1 MCTCDVEFYTRDVV
15 LWCTGD
21 SQIKSKSNLLCA
33 IMSRMAQFVR
43 VGFHKSLM
51 GLASLLI
58 LQRVDVNDIGPWWV
72 HKKWA

>member
-21 SQIKSKSNLLCA
+21 SQIKSKSNNLCA

-43 VGFHKSLM
+43 IGFHKSLM
-51 GLASLLI
+51 GLENNENKSKTI
-58 LQRVDVNDIGPWWV
+58 LDNNNSI
-72 HKKWA
+72 